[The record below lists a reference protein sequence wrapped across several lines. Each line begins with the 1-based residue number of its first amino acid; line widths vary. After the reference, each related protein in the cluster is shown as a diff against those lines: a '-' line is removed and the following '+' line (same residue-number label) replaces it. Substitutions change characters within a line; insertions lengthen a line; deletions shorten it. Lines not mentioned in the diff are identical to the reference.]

1 MVERRFSRDPCEIIL
16 VFDKKENLRRCSVG
30 NMKYEELR
38 DKYGLKNATYASRI
52 VKDQNKCFEEFQKD
66 VFESDKTSFKLVM
79 VTL

>member
-1 MVERRFSRDPCEIIL
+1 
-16 VFDKKENLRRCSVG
+16 
-30 NMKYEELR
+30 MKYEELR